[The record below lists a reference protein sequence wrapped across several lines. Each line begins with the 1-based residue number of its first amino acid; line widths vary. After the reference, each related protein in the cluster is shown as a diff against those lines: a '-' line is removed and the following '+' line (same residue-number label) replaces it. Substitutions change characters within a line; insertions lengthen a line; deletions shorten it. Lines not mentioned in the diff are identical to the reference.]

1 MTYVHASQTV
11 LLAAVILLSATVTMP
26 IFLFGSGVLPL
37 GPCSARIQLLLCQL
51 GFLVQWLQVPLAYR
65 EEQSPTTSGM
75 LELLSQIA
83 ID

>member
-37 GPCSARIQLLLCQL
+37 GPCYARIQLLLFHL